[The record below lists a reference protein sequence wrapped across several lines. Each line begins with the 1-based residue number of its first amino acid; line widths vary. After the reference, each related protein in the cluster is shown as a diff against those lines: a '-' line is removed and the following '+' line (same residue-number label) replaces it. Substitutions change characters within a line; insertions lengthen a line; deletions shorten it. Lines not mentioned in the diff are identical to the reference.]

1 MKYMLLEK
9 KKKQM
14 NGEMQQLIP
23 IFKTGDKN
31 NPKNL
36 QAVFAII
43 AGFYYQQYYFQKVIV
58 E

>member
-1 MKYMLLEK
+1 MLLEK